1 MTTKLSKSFETT
13 RNDIGDYNSLD
24 IEVNYF
30 PEDET
35 YSLESVTAYN
45 KRKGTVTD
53 LTEIFYTVGAF
64 EKIVDQIDWRE
75 VYAEE
80 MAEREVYDER

>member
-1 MTTKLSKSFETT
+1 MKLSKSFETT
-13 RNDIGDYNSLD
+13 RNDIGDYNS
-24 IEVNYF
+24 IEISVDYDTN
-30 PEDET
+30 EET
-35 YSLESVTAYN
+35 YSIESVTAYN

-64 EKIVDQIDWRE
+64 EKIVDGIDWRE

-80 MAEREVYDER
+80 MAERENYEEVNF